1 MSTGSIRETVGFLGV
16 IASLLF
22 VGLQIRQT
30 NVIARAQ
37 TRQALT
43 TEYREFWMALA
54 LDPDFDAVRSPA
66 LAGGDSQASILQW
79 VRLRLLE
86 NVYLQFREGVIDETV
101 LLGYGWSGDPEF
113 QTPEFVAW
121 WESRRDRF
129 RPEFVRAFEAR
140 QGIVRS

>member
-1 MSTGSIRETVGFLGV
+1 MSTDSIRETVGFLGV

-37 TRQALT
+37 TRQELT
-43 TEYREFWMALA
+43 DQYREYWMALA
-54 LDPDFDAVRSPA
+54 LDPELEEVRSPA
-66 LAGGDSQASILQW
+66 LAGDDTRASILQW

-113 QTPEFVAW
+113 QSPEFVAW
-121 WESRRDRF
+121 WQPRRGRF
-129 RPEFVRAFEAR
+129 RPDFVREFERR
-140 QGIVRS
+140 QGIAGP

>member
-1 MSTGSIRETVGFLGV
+1 MSTDSIRETVGFLGV

-37 TRQALT
+37 TRQELT
-43 TEYREFWMALA
+43 DQYREYWMALA
-54 LDPDFDAVRSPA
+54 LDPELDAVRSPA
-66 LAGGDSQASILQW
+66 LAGDDTPASILQW

-121 WESRRDRF
+121 WIPRRARF
-129 RPEFVRAFEAR
+129 RPDFVREFERR
-140 QGIVRS
+140 QGIVGP